1 MMNIVIIEDE
11 PIIANNL
18 ESILIELEPSFNILK
33 SLTNVKSSIDWL
45 KKNQSACDLLFM
57 DINLTDGLSFEIFNQ
72 IESNT
77 PIIFV
82 TAYDQYAL
90 DAFRVNGVD
99 YILKPF
105 DKTKIK
111 QSLNKFKSL
120 IQTGSNPIS
129 TKSLQ
134 HFMEVVTS
142 KTISNKRKSYL
153 VYHQD
158 KLIPLAVDD
167 ISWFYKSNKVTYACT
182 ISNKK
187 YVIDD
192 VLDKIQ
198 NEVSSVNFYRA
209 NRQFIVSKNAIENIA
224 IYFNG
229 RLIVNILPKPD
240 EKIIVSKAKATDF
253 KNWLSM

>member
-1 MMNIVIIEDE
+1 MKIAIIEDE
-11 PIIANNL
+11 PKIA
-18 ESILIELEPSFNILK
+18 ESLKLILMEIDPSISVMKIL
-33 SLTNVKSSIDWL
+33 SSVKSSVEWL
-45 KKNQSACDLLFM
+45 RVNQSSCDLLFM

-77 PIIFV
+77 PIVFL

-90 DAFRVNGVD
+90 DAFKVNGVD

-111 QSLNKFKSL
+111 QSLKKFKSL
-120 IQTGSNPIS
+120 TQTGSNP
-129 TKSLQ
+129 TNAESLQ
-134 HFMEVVTS
+134 HLLEVVAS
-142 KTISNKRKSYL
+142 KTITNKRKSYL

-167 ISWFYKSNKVTYACT
+167 ISWFYTSNQVTYACT
-182 ISNKK
+182 ISKIK
-187 YVIDD
+187 YVIEDA
-192 VLDKIQ
+192 LDKIQ

-253 KNWLSM
+253 KKWLSK

>member
-1 MMNIVIIEDE
+1 MKIAIIEDE
-11 PIIANNL
+11 PKIA
-18 ESILIELEPSFNILK
+18 ESLKLILMEIDPSISVMKIL
-33 SLTNVKSSIDWL
+33 SSVKSSVEWL
-45 KKNQSACDLLFM
+45 RVNQSSCDLLFM

-77 PIIFV
+77 PIVFL

-90 DAFRVNGVD
+90 DAFKVNGVD

-111 QSLNKFKSL
+111 QSLKKFKSL
-120 IQTGSNPIS
+120 TQTGSNPLNAEC
-129 TKSLQ
+129 LQ
-134 HFMEVVTS
+134 HLLEVVAS
-142 KTISNKRKSYL
+142 KTITNKRKSYL

-167 ISWFYKSNKVTYACT
+167 ISCFYKSNKVTYACT

>member
-1 MMNIVIIEDE
+1 MKIAIIEDE
-11 PIIANNL
+11 PKIA
-18 ESILIELEPSFNILK
+18 ESLKLILMEIDSSISVMKIL
-33 SLTNVKSSIDWL
+33 SSVKSSVEWL
-45 KKNQSACDLLFM
+45 RVNQSRCDLLFM
-57 DINLTDGLSFEIFNQ
+57 DINLTDGISFEIFNQ

-77 PIIFV
+77 PIVFV

-111 QSLNKFKSL
+111 QSLKKFKSL
-120 IQTGSNPIS
+120 TRTGSNPIS
-129 TKSLQ
+129 AESLQ
-134 HFMEVVTS
+134 HLLEVVAS
-142 KTISNKRKSYL
+142 KTITNKRKSYL

-158 KLIPLAVDD
+158 KLIPLSVDD
-167 ISWFYKSNKVTYACT
+167 ISWFYKSNQVTYACT

-187 YVIDD
+187 YIIDD
-192 VLDKIQ
+192 TLDKIQ
-198 NEVSSVNFYRA
+198 SEVSSENFYRA

-240 EKIIVSKAKATDF
+240 EKY
-253 KNWLSM
+253 

>member
-1 MMNIVIIEDE
+1 MKIAIIEDE
-11 PIIANNL
+11 PKIA
-18 ESILIELEPSFNILK
+18 ESLKLILMEIDSSISVMKIL
-33 SLTNVKSSIDWL
+33 SSVKSSVEWL
-45 KKNQSACDLLFM
+45 RVNQSRCDLLFM

-77 PIIFV
+77 PIVFV

-90 DAFRVNGVD
+90 DAFKVNGVD

-111 QSLNKFKSL
+111 QSLKKFKSL
-120 IQTGSNPIS
+120 TRTGSNPIS
-129 TKSLQ
+129 AESLQ
-134 HFMEVVTS
+134 HLLEVVAS
-142 KTISNKRKSYL
+142 KTITNKRKSYL

-198 NEVSSVNFYRA
+198 NEVSSENFYRA

>member
-1 MMNIVIIEDE
+1 MKIAIIEDE
-11 PIIANNL
+11 PKIA
-18 ESILIELEPSFNILK
+18 ESLKLILMEIDSSISVMKIL
-33 SLTNVKSSIDWL
+33 SSVKSSVEWL
-45 KKNQSACDLLFM
+45 RVNQSRCDLLFM

-77 PIIFV
+77 PIVFV

-111 QSLNKFKSL
+111 QSLKKFKSL
-120 IQTGSNPIS
+120 TRTGSNPIS
-129 TKSLQ
+129 AESLQ
-134 HFMEVVTS
+134 HLLQVVAS
-142 KTISNKRKSYL
+142 KTITNKRKSYL

-158 KLIPLAVDD
+158 KLIPLEVND
-167 ISWFYKSNKVTYACT
+167 ISWFYKSNQVTYACT

-187 YVIDD
+187 YVINDA
-192 VLDKIQ
+192 LDKIQ
-198 NEVSSVNFYRA
+198 NEVSAVNFYRA

-240 EKIIVSKAKATDF
+240 EKILVSKAKATDF
-253 KNWLSM
+253 KNWLAS

>member
-1 MMNIVIIEDE
+1 MKIAIIEDE
-11 PIIANNL
+11 PIIA
-18 ESILIELEPSFNILK
+18 ESLKLILMEID
-33 SLTNVKSSIDWL
+33 SSISVMKILTSVKGSVEWL
-45 KKNQSACDLLFM
+45 RLNQSSCDLLFM

-77 PIIFV
+77 PIVFV
-82 TAYDQYAL
+82 TAFDQYAL
-90 DAFRVNGVD
+90 DAFTVNGID

-111 QSLNKFKSL
+111 QSLEKIKSL
-120 IQTGSNPIS
+120 TQTGLNSV
-129 TKSLQ
+129 TTESLQ
-134 HFMEVVTS
+134 HLLEVVTS
-142 KTISNKRKSYL
+142 KTITNKRKSYL

-158 KLIPLAVDD
+158 KIIPLAVED
-167 ISWFYKSNKVTYACT
+167 ISWFYKSNQVTYACT
-182 ISNKK
+182 NSNKK

-192 VLDKIQ
+192 TLDKIQ

-209 NRQFIVSKNAIENIA
+209 NRQFIISKNAIENIS

-229 RLIVNILPKPD
+229 RLIINILPKPD
-240 EKIIVSKAKATDF
+240 EKIIVSKAKSNDF

>member
-1 MMNIVIIEDE
+1 MKIAIIEDE
-11 PIIANNL
+11 PKIA
-18 ESILIELEPSFNILK
+18 ESLKLILMEIDSSISVMKIL
-33 SLTNVKSSIDWL
+33 SSVKSSVEWL
-45 KKNQSACDLLFM
+45 RVNQSRCDLLFM

-77 PIIFV
+77 PIVFL

-90 DAFRVNGVD
+90 DAFKVNGVD

-111 QSLNKFKSL
+111 QSLKKFKSL
-120 IQTGSNPIS
+120 TQTGSNPLNAE
-129 TKSLQ
+129 SLQ
-134 HFMEVVTS
+134 HLLEVVAS
-142 KTISNKRKSYL
+142 KTITNKRKSYL

-167 ISWFYKSNKVTYACT
+167 ISWFYKSNQVTYACT

-192 VLDKIQ
+192 ALDKIQ

-253 KNWLSM
+253 KNWLSK

>member
-1 MMNIVIIEDE
+1 MKIAIIEDE
-11 PIIANNL
+11 PKIA
-18 ESILIELEPSFNILK
+18 ESLKLILMEIDPSISVMKIL
-33 SLTNVKSSIDWL
+33 SSVKSSVEWL
-45 KKNQSACDLLFM
+45 RVNQSSCDLLFM

-77 PIIFV
+77 PIVFV

-90 DAFRVNGVD
+90 DAFKVNGVD

-111 QSLNKFKSL
+111 QSLKKFKSL
-120 IQTGSNPIS
+120 TQTGSNPLS
-129 TKSLQ
+129 AESLQ
-134 HFMEVVTS
+134 HLLEVVAS
-142 KTISNKRKSYL
+142 KTITNKRKSYL

-167 ISWFYKSNKVTYACT
+167 ISWFYKSNQVTYACT

-187 YVIDD
+187 YIIDD
-192 VLDKIQ
+192 ALDKIQ

-209 NRQFIVSKNAIENIA
+209 NRQFIVSKNAIENIS

-240 EKIIVSKAKATDF
+240 ERIIVSKVKATDF
-253 KNWLSM
+253 KNWLSK

>member
-1 MMNIVIIEDE
+1 MKIAIIEDE
-11 PIIANNL
+11 PKIA
-18 ESILIELEPSFNILK
+18 ESLKLILMEIDPSISVMKILT
-33 SLTNVKSSIDWL
+33 SVKSSVEWL
-45 KKNQSACDLLFM
+45 RVNQSSCDLLFM

-77 PIIFV
+77 PIVFV

-111 QSLNKFKSL
+111 QSLKKFKSL
-120 IQTGSNPIS
+120 TRTGSNPIS
-129 TKSLQ
+129 AESLQ
-134 HFMEVVTS
+134 HLLEVVAS
-142 KTISNKRKSYL
+142 KTITNKRKSYL

-167 ISWFYKSNKVTYACT
+167 ISWFYKSNQVTYACT

-192 VLDKIQ
+192 ALDKIQ

-224 IYFNG
+224 IYFNA

-253 KNWLSM
+253 KNWLSK

>member
-1 MMNIVIIEDE
+1 MKIAIIEDE
-11 PIIANNL
+11 PIIA
-18 ESILIELEPSFNILK
+18 ESLKLILMEID
-33 SLTNVKSSIDWL
+33 SSISVMKILSSVKGSVEWL
-45 KKNQSACDLLFM
+45 RLNQSSCDLLFM

-77 PIIFV
+77 PIVFV
-82 TAYDQYAL
+82 TAFDQYAL
-90 DAFRVNGVD
+90 DAFTVNGVD

-111 QSLNKFKSL
+111 QSLEKIKSL
-120 IQTGSNPIS
+120 TQTGLNSV
-129 TKSLQ
+129 TTESLQ
-134 HFMEVVTS
+134 HLLEVVTS
-142 KTISNKRKSYL
+142 KTITNKRKSYL

-158 KLIPLAVDD
+158 KLIPLAVED
-167 ISWFYKSNKVTYACT
+167 ISWFYKSNQVTYACT

-192 VLDKIQ
+192 ALDKIQ

-209 NRQFIVSKNAIENIA
+209 NRQFIISKNAIENIS

-229 RLIVNILPKPD
+229 RLIINILPKPD
-240 EKIIVSKAKATDF
+240 EKIIVSKAKSNDF

>member
-1 MMNIVIIEDE
+1 MKTAIIEDE
-11 PIIANNL
+11 PKIA
-18 ESILIELEPSFNILK
+18 ESLKLILMEIDPSISVMKIL
-33 SLTNVKSSIDWL
+33 SSVKSSVEWL
-45 KKNQSACDLLFM
+45 RVNQSSCDLLFM

-77 PIIFV
+77 PIVFL

-90 DAFRVNGVD
+90 DAFKVNGVD

-111 QSLNKFKSL
+111 QSLKKFKSL
-120 IQTGSNPIS
+120 TQTGSNP
-129 TKSLQ
+129 TNAESLQ
-134 HFMEVVTS
+134 HLLEVVAS
-142 KTISNKRKSYL
+142 KTITNKRKSYL

-167 ISWFYKSNKVTYACT
+167 ISWFYKSNQVTYACT
-182 ISNKK
+182 ISKKK

-192 VLDKIQ
+192 ALDKIQ

-209 NRQFIVSKNAIENIA
+209 NRQFIVSKNAIENIV

-253 KNWLSM
+253 KKWLSK

>member
-1 MMNIVIIEDE
+1 MKIAIIEDE
-11 PIIANNL
+11 PKIA
-18 ESILIELEPSFNILK
+18 ESLKLILMEIDSSISVMKIL
-33 SLTNVKSSIDWL
+33 SSVKSSVEWL
-45 KKNQSACDLLFM
+45 RVNQSSCDLLFM

-77 PIIFV
+77 PIVFV

-90 DAFRVNGVD
+90 DAFKVNGVD

-111 QSLNKFKSL
+111 QSLKKFKSL
-120 IQTGSNPIS
+120 TQTGSNPIS
-129 TKSLQ
+129 AESLQ
-134 HFMEVVTS
+134 HLLEVVAS
-142 KTISNKRKSYL
+142 KTITNKRKSYL

-167 ISWFYKSNKVTYACT
+167 ISWFYKSNQVTYACT

-187 YVIDD
+187 YIIDD
-192 VLDKIQ
+192 ALDKIQ

-209 NRQFIVSKNAIENIA
+209 NRQFIVSKNAIENIS

-240 EKIIVSKAKATDF
+240 ERIIVSKAKATDF
-253 KNWLSM
+253 KNWLSK

>member
-1 MMNIVIIEDE
+1 MKIAIIEDE
-11 PIIANNL
+11 PKIA
-18 ESILIELEPSFNILK
+18 ESLKLILMEIDSSISVMKIL
-33 SLTNVKSSIDWL
+33 SSVKSSVEWL
-45 KKNQSACDLLFM
+45 RVNQSRCDLLFM

-77 PIIFV
+77 PIVFV

-90 DAFRVNGVD
+90 DAFKVNGVD

-111 QSLNKFKSL
+111 QSLKKFKSL
-120 IQTGSNPIS
+120 TQTGSNPIS
-129 TKSLQ
+129 AESLQ
-134 HFMEVVTS
+134 HLLEVVAS
-142 KTISNKRKSYL
+142 KTITNKRKSYL

-167 ISWFYKSNKVTYACT
+167 ISWFYKSNQVTYACT

-192 VLDKIQ
+192 ALDKIQ

-240 EKIIVSKAKATDF
+240 EKILVSKAKATDF
-253 KNWLSM
+253 KNWLAS

>member
-1 MMNIVIIEDE
+1 MKIAIIEDE
-11 PIIANNL
+11 PKIA
-18 ESILIELEPSFNILK
+18 ESLKLILMEIDPSISVMKIL
-33 SLTNVKSSIDWL
+33 SSVKSSVEWL
-45 KKNQSACDLLFM
+45 RVNQSSCDLLFM

-77 PIIFV
+77 PIVFL

-90 DAFRVNGVD
+90 DAFKVNGVD

-111 QSLNKFKSL
+111 QSLKKFKSL
-120 IQTGSNPIS
+120 TQTGSNPLNAEC
-129 TKSLQ
+129 LQ
-134 HFMEVVTS
+134 HLLEVVAS
-142 KTISNKRKSYL
+142 KTITNKRKSYL

-158 KLIPLAVDD
+158 KLIPLAVND
-167 ISWFYKSNKVTYACT
+167 ISWFYKSNQVTYACT

-192 VLDKIQ
+192 ALDKIQ

-253 KNWLSM
+253 KNWLSK

>member
-1 MMNIVIIEDE
+1 MKIAIIEDE
-11 PIIANNL
+11 PKIA
-18 ESILIELEPSFNILK
+18 ESLKLILMEIDPSISVMKIL
-33 SLTNVKSSIDWL
+33 SSVKSSVEWL
-45 KKNQSACDLLFM
+45 RVNQSSCDLLFM

-77 PIIFV
+77 PIVFV

-90 DAFRVNGVD
+90 DAFKVNGVD

-111 QSLNKFKSL
+111 QSLKKFKSL
-120 IQTGSNPIS
+120 TQTGSNPIS
-129 TKSLQ
+129 AESLQ
-134 HFMEVVTS
+134 HLLEVVAS
-142 KTISNKRKSYL
+142 KTITNKRKSYL

-167 ISWFYKSNKVTYACT
+167 ISWFYKSNQVTYACT

-192 VLDKIQ
+192 ALDKIQ

-253 KNWLSM
+253 KNWLSK

>member
-1 MMNIVIIEDE
+1 MKIAIIEDE
-11 PIIANNL
+11 PKIA
-18 ESILIELEPSFNILK
+18 ESLKLILMEIDPSISVMKIL
-33 SLTNVKSSIDWL
+33 SSVKSSVEWL
-45 KKNQSACDLLFM
+45 RVNQSSCDLLFM

-77 PIIFV
+77 PIVFL

-90 DAFRVNGVD
+90 DAFKVNGVD

-120 IQTGSNPIS
+120 IQTGSYPIS

-209 NRQFIVSKNAIENIA
+209 NRQFIISKNAIENIA

-253 KNWLSM
+253 KNWLSK

>member
-1 MMNIVIIEDE
+1 MKIAIIEDE
-11 PIIANNL
+11 PKIA
-18 ESILIELEPSFNILK
+18 ESLKLILMEIDSSISVMKIL
-33 SLTNVKSSIDWL
+33 SSVKSSVEWL
-45 KKNQSACDLLFM
+45 RVNQSRCDLLFM

-77 PIIFV
+77 PIVFV

-111 QSLNKFKSL
+111 QSLKKFKSL
-120 IQTGSNPIS
+120 TRTGSNPIS
-129 TKSLQ
+129 AESLQ
-134 HFMEVVTS
+134 HLLEVVAS
-142 KTISNKRKSYL
+142 KTITNKRKSYL

-158 KLIPLAVDD
+158 KLIPLEVND
-167 ISWFYKSNKVTYACT
+167 ISWFYKSNQVTYACT

-187 YVIDD
+187 YVINDA
-192 VLDKIQ
+192 LDKIQ

-209 NRQFIVSKNAIENIA
+209 NRQFIVSKNSIENIS

-240 EKIIVSKAKATDF
+240 EKILVSKAKATDF
-253 KNWLSM
+253 KNWLAS

>member
-1 MMNIVIIEDE
+1 MKIAIIEDE
-11 PIIANNL
+11 PKIA
-18 ESILIELEPSFNILK
+18 ESLKLILMEIDPSISVMKIL
-33 SLTNVKSSIDWL
+33 SSVKSSVEWL
-45 KKNQSACDLLFM
+45 RVNQSSCDLLFM

-77 PIIFV
+77 PIVFL

-90 DAFRVNGVD
+90 DAFKVNGVD

-111 QSLNKFKSL
+111 QSLKKFKSL
-120 IQTGSNPIS
+120 TQTGSNPLNAE
-129 TKSLQ
+129 SLQ
-134 HFMEVVTS
+134 HLLEVVAS
-142 KTISNKRKSYL
+142 KTITNKRKSYL

-167 ISWFYKSNKVTYACT
+167 ISWFYKSNQVTYACT

-192 VLDKIQ
+192 ALDKIQ

-209 NRQFIVSKNAIENIA
+209 NRQFIVSKNAIENIS

-253 KNWLSM
+253 KNWLSK

>member
-1 MMNIVIIEDE
+1 MKIAIIEDE
-11 PIIANNL
+11 PIIA
-18 ESILIELEPSFNILK
+18 ESLKLILMEID
-33 SLTNVKSSIDWL
+33 SSISVMKILSSVKGSVEWL
-45 KKNQSACDLLFM
+45 RLNQSSCDLLFM

-77 PIIFV
+77 PIVFV
-82 TAYDQYAL
+82 TAFDQYAL
-90 DAFRVNGVD
+90 DAFTVNGVD

-111 QSLNKFKSL
+111 QSLEKIKSL
-120 IQTGSNPIS
+120 TQTGLNSV
-129 TKSLQ
+129 TTESLQ
-134 HFMEVVTS
+134 HLLEVVTS
-142 KTISNKRKSYL
+142 KTITNKRKSYL

-167 ISWFYKSNKVTYACT
+167 ISWFYKSNQVTYACT

-192 VLDKIQ
+192 TLDKIQ

-209 NRQFIVSKNAIENIA
+209 NRQFIISKNAIENIS

-229 RLIVNILPKPD
+229 RLIINILPKPD
-240 EKIIVSKAKATDF
+240 EKIIVSKAKSNDF

>member
-1 MMNIVIIEDE
+1 MKIAIIEDE
-11 PIIANNL
+11 PKIA
-18 ESILIELEPSFNILK
+18 ESLKLILMEIDSSISVMKIL
-33 SLTNVKSSIDWL
+33 SSVKSSVEWL
-45 KKNQSACDLLFM
+45 RVNQSSCDLLFM

-77 PIIFV
+77 PIVFV

-90 DAFRVNGVD
+90 DAFKVNGVD

-111 QSLNKFKSL
+111 QCLKKFKSL
-120 IQTGSNPIS
+120 TQTGSNPIS
-129 TKSLQ
+129 AESLQ
-134 HFMEVVTS
+134 HLLEVVVS
-142 KTISNKRKSYL
+142 KTITNKRKSYL

-167 ISWFYKSNKVTYACT
+167 ISWFYKSNQVTYACT

-192 VLDKIQ
+192 ALDKIQ

>member
-1 MMNIVIIEDE
+1 MKIAIIEDE
-11 PIIANNL
+11 PIIA
-18 ESILIELEPSFNILK
+18 ESLKLILMEID
-33 SLTNVKSSIDWL
+33 SSISVMKILSSVKGSVEWL
-45 KKNQSACDLLFM
+45 RLNQSSCDLLFM

-77 PIIFV
+77 PIVFV
-82 TAYDQYAL
+82 TAFDQYAL
-90 DAFRVNGVD
+90 DAFTINGVD

-111 QSLNKFKSL
+111 QSLEKIKSL
-120 IQTGSNPIS
+120 TQTGLNSV
-129 TKSLQ
+129 TTESLQ
-134 HFMEVVTS
+134 HLLEVVTS
-142 KTISNKRKSYL
+142 KTITNKRKSYL

-158 KLIPLAVDD
+158 KIIPLAVED
-167 ISWFYKSNKVTYACT
+167 ISWFYKSNQVTYACT
-182 ISNKK
+182 NSNKK

-192 VLDKIQ
+192 TLDKIQ

-209 NRQFIVSKNAIENIA
+209 NRQFIISKNAIENIS

-229 RLIVNILPKPD
+229 RLIINILPKPD
-240 EKIIVSKAKATDF
+240 EKIIVSKAKSNDF

>member
-1 MMNIVIIEDE
+1 MKIAIIEDE
-11 PIIANNL
+11 PKIA
-18 ESILIELEPSFNILK
+18 ESLKLILMEID
-33 SLTNVKSSIDWL
+33 SSISVMKILSSVKGSVEWL
-45 KKNQSACDLLFM
+45 RLNQSSCDLLFM

-77 PIIFV
+77 PIVFL

-90 DAFRVNGVD
+90 DAFKVNGVD

-111 QSLNKFKSL
+111 QSLKKFKSL
-120 IQTGSNPIS
+120 TQTGSNPLNAE
-129 TKSLQ
+129 SLQ
-134 HFMEVVTS
+134 HLLEVVAS
-142 KTISNKRKSYL
+142 KTITNKRKSYL

-167 ISWFYKSNKVTYACT
+167 ISWFYKSNQVTYACT

-192 VLDKIQ
+192 ALDKIQ

-224 IYFNG
+224 IYFNA

-253 KNWLSM
+253 KNWLSK

>member
-1 MMNIVIIEDE
+1 MKIAIIEDE
-11 PIIANNL
+11 PKIA
-18 ESILIELEPSFNILK
+18 ESLKLILMEIDPSIYVMKIL
-33 SLTNVKSSIDWL
+33 SSVKSSVEWL
-45 KKNQSACDLLFM
+45 RVNQSSCDLLFM

-77 PIIFV
+77 PIVFV

-90 DAFRVNGVD
+90 DAFKVNGVD

-111 QSLNKFKSL
+111 QSLKKFKSL
-120 IQTGSNPIS
+120 TQTGSNPLS
-129 TKSLQ
+129 AESLQ
-134 HFMEVVTS
+134 HLLEVVAS
-142 KTISNKRKSYL
+142 KTITNKRKSYL

-167 ISWFYKSNKVTYACT
+167 ISWFYKSNQVTYACT

-187 YVIDD
+187 YIIDD
-192 VLDKIQ
+192 ALDKIQ

-209 NRQFIVSKNAIENIA
+209 NRQFIVSKNAIENIS

-240 EKIIVSKAKATDF
+240 ERIIVSKVKATDF
-253 KNWLSM
+253 KNWLSK

>member
-1 MMNIVIIEDE
+1 MKIAIIEDE
-11 PIIANNL
+11 PKIT
-18 ESILIELEPSFNILK
+18 ESLKLILMEIDPSISVMKIL
-33 SLTNVKSSIDWL
+33 SSVKSSVEWL
-45 KKNQSACDLLFM
+45 RVNQSSCDLLFM

-77 PIIFV
+77 PIVFL

-90 DAFRVNGVD
+90 DAFKVNGVD

-111 QSLNKFKSL
+111 QSLKKFKSL
-120 IQTGSNPIS
+120 TQTGSNPLNAE
-129 TKSLQ
+129 SLQ
-134 HFMEVVTS
+134 HLLEVVVS
-142 KTISNKRKSYL
+142 KTITNKRKSYL

-167 ISWFYKSNKVTYACT
+167 ISWFYKSNQVTYACT

-192 VLDKIQ
+192 ALDKIQ

-253 KNWLSM
+253 KNWLSK

>member
-120 IQTGSNPIS
+120 IQTGSNP
-129 TKSLQ
+129 TNAESLQ
-134 HFMEVVTS
+134 HLLEVVAS
-142 KTISNKRKSYL
+142 KTITNKRKSYL

-167 ISWFYKSNKVTYACT
+167 ISWFYKSNQVTYACT
-182 ISNKK
+182 ISKKK

-192 VLDKIQ
+192 ALDKIQ

-209 NRQFIVSKNAIENIA
+209 NRQFIVNKNSIENIS

-229 RLIVNILPKPD
+229 RLIVNIMPKPD
-240 EKIIVSKAKATDF
+240 EKIIVSKSKATDF
-253 KNWLSM
+253 KNWLSK

>member
-1 MMNIVIIEDE
+1 MKIAIIEDE
-11 PIIANNL
+11 PKIA
-18 ESILIELEPSFNILK
+18 ESLKLILMEIDSSISVMKIL
-33 SLTNVKSSIDWL
+33 SSVKSSVEWL
-45 KKNQSACDLLFM
+45 RVNQSRCDLLFM

-77 PIIFV
+77 PIVFV

-111 QSLNKFKSL
+111 QSLKKFKSL
-120 IQTGSNPIS
+120 TRTGSNPIS
-129 TKSLQ
+129 AESLQ
-134 HFMEVVTS
+134 HLLEVVAS
-142 KTISNKRKSYL
+142 KTITNKRKSYL

-158 KLIPLAVDD
+158 KLIPLEVND
-167 ISWFYKSNKVTYACT
+167 ISWFYKSNQVTYACT

-187 YVIDD
+187 YVINDA
-192 VLDKIQ
+192 LDKIQ

-240 EKIIVSKAKATDF
+240 EKILVSKAKATDF
-253 KNWLSM
+253 KNWLAS

>member
-1 MMNIVIIEDE
+1 MKIVIIEDE
-11 PIIANNL
+11 PKIAESL
-18 ESILIELEPSFNILK
+18 ELILMEIDPSISVLKIL
-33 SLTNVKSSIDWL
+33 SSVKSSVEWL
-45 KKNQSACDLLFM
+45 RVNQSSCDLLFM

-77 PIIFV
+77 PIVFV

-90 DAFRVNGVD
+90 DAFKVNGVD

-120 IQTGSNPIS
+120 IQTGSNP
-129 TKSLQ
+129 TNAESLQ
-134 HFMEVVTS
+134 HLLEVVAS
-142 KTISNKRKSYL
+142 KTITNKRKSYL

-158 KLIPLAVDD
+158 KLIPLTVDD
-167 ISWFYKSNKVTYACT
+167 ISWFYKSNQVTYACT

-192 VLDKIQ
+192 ALDKIQ

-209 NRQFIVSKNAIENIA
+209 NRQFIVNKNSIENIS

-229 RLIVNILPKPD
+229 RLIVNIMPKPD
-240 EKIIVSKAKATDF
+240 EKIIVSKSKATDF
-253 KNWLSM
+253 KNWLSK

>member
-1 MMNIVIIEDE
+1 MKIAIIEDE
-11 PIIANNL
+11 PKIA
-18 ESILIELEPSFNILK
+18 ESLKLILMEIDSSISVMKIL
-33 SLTNVKSSIDWL
+33 SSVKSSVEWL
-45 KKNQSACDLLFM
+45 RVNQSSCDLLFM

-77 PIIFV
+77 PIVFV

-90 DAFRVNGVD
+90 DAFKVNGVD

-111 QSLNKFKSL
+111 QSLKKFKSL
-120 IQTGSNPIS
+120 TQTGSNPLNAE
-129 TKSLQ
+129 SLQ
-134 HFMEVVTS
+134 HLLEVVAS
-142 KTISNKRKSYL
+142 KTITNKRKSYL

-158 KLIPLAVDD
+158 KLIPLSVDD
-167 ISWFYKSNKVTYACT
+167 ISWFYKSNQVTYACT

-187 YVIDD
+187 YIIDD
-192 VLDKIQ
+192 ALDKIQ

-209 NRQFIVSKNAIENIA
+209 NRQFIVSKNAIENIS

-240 EKIIVSKAKATDF
+240 ERIIVSKAKATDF
-253 KNWLSM
+253 KNWLSK

>member
-1 MMNIVIIEDE
+1 MKIAIIEDE
-11 PIIANNL
+11 PKIA
-18 ESILIELEPSFNILK
+18 ESLKLILMEIDSSISVMKIL
-33 SLTNVKSSIDWL
+33 SSVKSSVEWL
-45 KKNQSACDLLFM
+45 RVNQSRCDLLFM

-77 PIIFV
+77 PIVFL

-90 DAFRVNGVD
+90 DAFKVNGVD

-105 DKTKIK
+105 DKTKIN
-111 QSLNKFKSL
+111 QSLKKFKSL
-120 IQTGSNPIS
+120 TRTGSNPIS
-129 TKSLQ
+129 AERLQ
-134 HFMEVVTS
+134 HLLEVVAS
-142 KTISNKRKSYL
+142 KTITNKRKSYL

-158 KLIPLAVDD
+158 KLIPLEVND
-167 ISWFYKSNKVTYACT
+167 ISWFYKSNQVTYACT

-187 YVIDD
+187 YIIDD
-192 VLDKIQ
+192 ALDKIQ

-209 NRQFIVSKNAIENIA
+209 NRQFIVSKNAIENIS

-240 EKIIVSKAKATDF
+240 ERIIVSKVKATDF
-253 KNWLSM
+253 KNWLSK